1 MMYYYFM
8 FFYLDIDEVF
18 KQHLHC
24 YCFILFYLQENYKIN
39 NNKLLQRF
47 NLSCI
52 GEQKTI
58 EDMIDIKNK
67 KYQTLKNKRSS
78 DEYKKYFLKYIPRKN
93 KKTKKKKN

>member
-1 MMYYYFM
+1 M

-18 KQHLHC
+18 IQHLHC

-93 KKTKKKKN
+93 KKTKKLKNKL